1 MTTPNLRHDSGV
13 QTSNANKTVDGSDQI
28 VTIKAQ
34 MTDFVNDFNTRS
46 KGLFVNKTVQ
56 ANTEYDTV
64 SLKLTQKLKEFAHGE
79 KEFAKFLDSIDE
91 ETVV

>member
-13 QTSNANKTVDGSDQI
+13 QTSNANKAVDGSDQI
-28 VTIKAQ
+28 VTIKAK
-34 MTDFVNDFNTRS
+34 MTEFVSDFNSRS

-56 ANTEYDTV
+56 ANNEYDAV

-79 KEFAKFLDSIDE
+79 KEFAKYLDIIDE
-91 ETVV
+91 ETIV